1 MSKSVTVST
10 KKELE
15 DVVNKM
21 IDKIIVTGKLALDII
36 AAQKKKAVAKKL
48 GVGSIALV
56 GASTLFGVVSAPF
69 TGGVSLAASAAV
81 SNMVITIGGLKV
93 TAGTAE
99 VVATMIGI
107 LGVVGIAANVAK
119 AIVKNYDVK
128 ISAGSSRVELTRK

>member
-15 DVVNKM
+15 DAVNKM
-21 IDKIIVTGKLALDII
+21 IDKIIVTGQLALDII

-48 GVGSIALV
+48 GVGSVALL

-69 TGGVSLAASAAV
+69 TGGTSLVASAAV

-93 TAGTAE
+93 TAGAAE
-99 VVATMIGI
+99 VVAAVIGI
-107 LGVVGIAANVAK
+107 LGTVGIAANVAK
-119 AIVKNYDVK
+119 TIVKNYDIN

>member
-10 KKELE
+10 KKEFE
-15 DVVNKM
+15 DAVNKM

-36 AAQKKKAVAKKL
+36 AAQKKKAIAKKL

-69 TGGVSLAASAAV
+69 TGGASLAASTAV

-93 TAGTAE
+93 TAGAAE
-99 VVATMIGI
+99 VVAAVIGI
-107 LGVVGIAANVAK
+107 LGTVGIAANVVK
-119 AIVKNYDVK
+119 TIVKNYDIN
-128 ISAGSSRVELTRK
+128 ISSGSSRVELTRK